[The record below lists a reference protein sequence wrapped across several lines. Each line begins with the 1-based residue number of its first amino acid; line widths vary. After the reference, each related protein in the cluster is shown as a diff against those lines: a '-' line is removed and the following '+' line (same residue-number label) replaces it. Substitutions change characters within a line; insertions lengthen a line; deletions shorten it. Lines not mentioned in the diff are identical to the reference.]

1 MRQFNTPVIVMLVL
15 WIVSCSK
22 SSEREITLPI
32 INSNDVPP
40 ELVDRTWSNNDQEHK
55 IPEFSFENQ
64 DGIIITRNDLLGK
77 ITIVSFFFTTCPMIC
92 PTITKNLTKVQNAYL
107 MDESILLLSHTVHPE
122 YDSISILKK
131 YSKDYNILSTKWNL
145 VRGVK
150 IDINNIAKRG
160 YFAVNQDITGDF
172 IHTENVVLVDWEY
185 RIRGIYNGT
194 SSISIEQLIG
204 DIKILKN
211 EMNRLL

>member
-1 MRQFNTPVIVMLVL
+1 
-15 WIVSCSK
+15 
-22 SSEREITLPI
+22 
-32 INSNDVPP
+32 
-40 ELVDRTWSNNDQEHK
+40 
-55 IPEFSFENQ
+55 
-64 DGIIITRNDLLGK
+64 
-77 ITIVSFFFTTCPMIC
+77 
-92 PTITKNLTKVQNAYL
+92 VQNAYL

-122 YDSISILKK
+122 YDSIPILKK

-145 VRGVK
+145 VRGEK